1 MVEEPTDKEKS
12 KEEQSQEKIASL
24 EKRIAELE
32 KAAKK
37 EEKEAHG
44 EGIVANVV
52 GQFIPGLGGIIKAL
66 EESSPEFKQRI
77 ADTDAE
83 IKHRIDVGW
92 SSKPVVDY
100 HISTR
105 PLRRGPGKIA
115 PRAES
120 VRMPASGPEREPI
133 VDVLEGKDGITVI
146 AELPGVSEEDL
157 KISLEKDI
165 LKIDAGRFS
174 KKVVLPYPAKG
185 IQEKGYKE
193 RHTSAKAQLGE
204 SWLMAIRLDEENLK
218 EGRLA
223 NRYLSRIHRQV
234 DKLIIDGKRSWH
246 APDFI
251 AGVSKP
257 AAGYGKDTHSDSILS
272 RRLGKMICNLFS
284 PGQGIARAFFDW
296 LMA

>member
-1 MVEEPTDKEKS
+1 MWS
-12 KEEQSQEKIASL
+12 ASSFP
-24 EKRIAELE
+24 AW
-32 KAAKK
+32 A
-37 EEKEAHG
+37 
-44 EGIVANVV
+44 
-52 GQFIPGLGGIIKAL
+52 GIIKAL

-174 KKVVLPYPAKG
+174 KKGCSALSGKSIPG
-185 IQEKGYKE
+185 E
-193 RHTSAKAQLGE
+193 RLTRTAILQL
-204 SWLMAIRLDEENLK
+204 K
-218 EGRLA
+218 
-223 NRYLSRIHRQV
+223 LS
-234 DKLIIDGKRSWH
+234 
-246 APDFI
+246 
-251 AGVSKP
+251 
-257 AAGYGKDTHSDSILS
+257 
-272 RRLGKMICNLFS
+272 
-284 PGQGIARAFFDW
+284 
-296 LMA
+296 

>member
-1 MVEEPTDKEKS
+1 MVEEPKDKEKS
-12 KEEQSQEKIASL
+12 KEEPSEEKIASL

-37 EEKEAHG
+37 EEKEVQGAG
-44 EGIVANVV
+44 LVANVV

-66 EESSPEFKQRI
+66 EESSPEFRQRI

-105 PLRRGPGKIA
+105 PLRRGPGKTA

-133 VDVLEGKDGITVI
+133 VDVLEAKDGITVI

-157 KISLEKDI
+157 KVSLEKDI

-174 KKVVLPYPAKG
+174 KKVVLPYPANG
-185 IQEKGYKE
+185 IQEKGYKNGIL
-193 RHTSAKAQLGE
+193 QL
-204 SWLMAIRLDEENLK
+204 
-218 EGRLA
+218 
-223 NRYLSRIHRQV
+223 
-234 DKLIIDGKRSWH
+234 KLG
-246 APDFI
+246 
-251 AGVSKP
+251 
-257 AAGYGKDTHSDSILS
+257 
-272 RRLGKMICNLFS
+272 
-284 PGQGIARAFFDW
+284 
-296 LMA
+296 